1 MAARPSSG
9 GGSEA
14 GTQRQGGVASPQPC
28 HFHILTAPGA
38 LKRGQG
44 AGAVRSAGLNW
55 AGYGQLA
62 SMAAFGGSLCRRVKI
77 TTLQELCVEKLARHA
92 TYMRE
97 LGPIPDCLVKEI
109 LLKPASLTV
118 MKARYV

>member
-1 MAARPSSG
+1 
-9 GGSEA
+9 
-14 GTQRQGGVASPQPC
+14 
-28 HFHILTAPGA
+28 
-38 LKRGQG
+38 
-44 AGAVRSAGLNW
+44 
-55 AGYGQLA
+55 
-62 SMAAFGGSLCRRVKI
+62 MAAFGGSLCRRVKI